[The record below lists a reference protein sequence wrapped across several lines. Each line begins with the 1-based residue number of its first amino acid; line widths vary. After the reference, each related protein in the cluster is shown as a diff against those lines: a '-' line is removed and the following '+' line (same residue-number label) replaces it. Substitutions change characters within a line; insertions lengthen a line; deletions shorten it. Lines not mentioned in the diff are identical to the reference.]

1 MEMAPPAE
9 ETGGLGASFW
19 RRPLGWFAENN
30 FRSEFWVYFCAVFFF
45 DAGFCIFFFLF
56 NLYLLDLHFNEQT
69 MGLIGGATTLGSVL
83 ATLPAGVLVKKI
95 GIRPMLV
102 FCYVAAPLIC
112 AGRSMWM
119 WLPAQFG
126 MGFLSGAVLSAGG
139 VCYLT
144 TVARLTNEKNRT
156 AAFSLVLSASLGTS
170 TLGGIVCGYLPKW
183 LASAGSLMPAA
194 AVKQLILLLSC
205 GVALLGVAPILR
217 LRIPSVRREEDTEA
231 PAGDMRFW
239 RWRPSPFLMRY
250 LPLMTLWSMVLA
262 SFTPFANVYLA
273 THLHVPM
280 VRIGVIFSVAQIMQL
295 CMGLMTPLVFRWL
308 GVVRGIVT
316 IQAATGVVL
325 GALAL
330 THDVRLAVVLYL
342 VFSAV
347 QWMSSPGLYNLLM
360 SRTPDSERGT
370 AAAMTLFCSAVV
382 SSAAT
387 AGSGALFTR
396 VGYPPVLLG
405 IAALAVSVAL
415 LMRFVVLPQPNEL
428 ATLIPVE
435 EAQV

>member
-1 MEMAPPAE
+1 MEMLPLGE
-9 ETGGLGASFW
+9 EAGGTDVSFF
-19 RRPLGWFAENN
+19 RRPLGWFAGNN
-30 FRSEFWVYFCAVFFF
+30 FSSDFWIYFSATFFF

-69 MGLIGGATTLGSVL
+69 MGLIGGAITLGSVL

-95 GIRPMLV
+95 GVRPMLI
-102 FCYVAAPLIC
+102 FCNVAAPLIC
-112 AGRSMWM
+112 VVRAIWM

-126 MGFLSGAVLSAGG
+126 MAFLSGAVLSAGG

-144 TVARLTNEKNRT
+144 TVARLTSEKNRT

-170 TLGGIVCGYLPKW
+170 ALGGIVCGYLPKW
-183 LASAGSLMPAA
+183 LASAGSSMRPAEI
-194 AVKQLILLLSC
+194 KQLILLLSC
-205 GVALLGVAPILR
+205 GVALLGVFPILR
-217 LRIPSVRREEDTEA
+217 LQIPSVRREDSAEE

-250 LPLMTLWSMVLA
+250 LPMMSLWSMVLA

-280 VRIGVIFSVAQIMQL
+280 VRIGVIFSVAQVLQL

-316 IQAATGVVL
+316 IQATTGVVL

-330 THDVRLAVVLYL
+330 AHDVRLAIVLYL
-342 VFSAV
+342 IFSAV
-347 QWMSSPGLYNLLM
+347 QWMGSPGLYNLLM

-370 AAAMTLFCSAVV
+370 SAAMTLFCSAVV

-396 VGYPPVLLG
+396 VGYRPVLLG
-405 IAALAVSVAL
+405 IAALAVVVAL
-415 LMRFVVLPQPNEL
+415 VMRFMILPQPNEL
-428 ATLIPVE
+428 AAPTLVE
-435 EAQV
+435 EVQI